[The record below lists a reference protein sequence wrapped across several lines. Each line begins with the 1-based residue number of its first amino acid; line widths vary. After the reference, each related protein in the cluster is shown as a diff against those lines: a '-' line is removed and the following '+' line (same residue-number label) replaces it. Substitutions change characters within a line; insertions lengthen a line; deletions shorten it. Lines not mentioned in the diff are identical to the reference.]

1 MRKASR
7 VSAYCLSSPA
17 AHSPHEETT
26 PALRIRRR
34 RPRSAEQVQAKLRQV
49 LSRFYGH
56 GKAEIHTPRRFCANI
71 LTDPFQNMPVMDGLE
86 STAMIRQHERS
97 NNLRP
102 AQICAVTGVTSEE
115 ARSNAFNAGVDKYLT
130 KPISMK
136 ELTKLV
142 AEARDAEE

>member
-1 MRKASR
+1 
-7 VSAYCLSSPA
+7 
-17 AHSPHEETT
+17 
-26 PALRIRRR
+26 
-34 RPRSAEQVQAKLRQV
+34 
-49 LSRFYGH
+49 
-56 GKAEIHTPRRFCANI
+56 
-71 LTDPFQNMPVMDGLE
+71 MPVMDGFE
-86 STAMIRQHERS
+86 STSLIRQHERG